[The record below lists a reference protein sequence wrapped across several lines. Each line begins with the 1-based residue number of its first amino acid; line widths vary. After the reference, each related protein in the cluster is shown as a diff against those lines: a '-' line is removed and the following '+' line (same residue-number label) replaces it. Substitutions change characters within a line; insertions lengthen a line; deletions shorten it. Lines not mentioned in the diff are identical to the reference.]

1 MHTKA
6 KLARSFFIQD
16 TREESKT
23 QFWKTKD
30 NAPDWLTELCHDAH
44 TDGMLPDDYCY
55 EYIVDALDLIVDHEG
70 DQDEAASH
78 IEADCYTSDL
88 LQWLASDLR
97 RLNIC
102 DEAVGEYGTD
112 ASEGILPQIS
122 AGQMYERTQIF
133 NSVYNSLD
141 NLDED
146 EIEAA

>member
-55 EYIVDALDLIVDHEG
+55 EYIVDALDLIIDHEG
-70 DQDEAASH
+70 DQDEAASSV
-78 IEADCYTSDL
+78 EADCYTRDL
-88 LQWLASDLR
+88 LNWLASDLR
-97 RLNIC
+97 RLDVC
-102 DEAVGEYGTD
+102 DEAKSEYGVED
-112 ASEGILPQIS
+112 GDMVARIS
-122 AGQMYERTQIF
+122 AGQLYERTQIF
-133 NSVYNSLD
+133 HSVWNSLD